1 MLHVPPA
8 PIMVPHWPLEGLH
21 PLEHPLEDLS
31 CPPSTHHYLCPSC
44 PYEIALR
51 SSRASWCGLEDP
63 LAEGFWRDPKGRG
76 LKQGF
81 PMCVPGRRWQRIPGV
96 RTWCTLS
103 WGITHPRLR
112 VERSGKQNGRSRVS
126 ISILLSQNV
135 PAIKWAG
142 CLAQQQ
148 APRGGALK
156 EGLTP
161 PGNTENCLLGC
172 SGSQG
177 HTKNKSHPA

>member
-1 MLHVPPA
+1 
-8 PIMVPHWPLEGLH
+8 MVPHWPLESLQ
-21 PLEHPLEDLS
+21 PLEPPLEDLS
-31 CPPSTHHYLCPSC
+31 CPPSTHHDLCPSC

-51 SSRASWCGLEDP
+51 SSRESRCGLEDP

-81 PMCVPGRRWQRIPGV
+81 PVCAPGQRWQRIPGL
-96 RTWCTLS
+96 RTRCTLS
-103 WGITHPRLR
+103 WGITDPRLR

-135 PAIKWAG
+135 PEIKWAG

-148 APRGGALK
+148 APRGGGGALQ

-161 PGNTENCLLGC
+161 PGNTGNCLLGC
-172 SGSQG
+172 RGSQG
-177 HTKNKSHPA
+177 HKKQVPPSLDLEGQ